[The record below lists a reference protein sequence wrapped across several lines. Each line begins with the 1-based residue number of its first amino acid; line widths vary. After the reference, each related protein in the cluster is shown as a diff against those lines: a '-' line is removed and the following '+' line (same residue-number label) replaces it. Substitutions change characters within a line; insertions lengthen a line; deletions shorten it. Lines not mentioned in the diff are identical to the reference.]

1 MRSIV
6 LPLILCIVLFNL
18 FAGTQAEGPVWR
30 QRTEKFKGNTCT
42 SGQCLLDFLGR
53 LGAGIEE
60 RSALKGRIDLCRIL
74 VAMSE
79 GSICP
84 DLVPVEIDK
93 PIFRVK
99 VPEMNDIPSDVGG
112 RGTVIEDEDRGRR
125 FTEPISM
132 KECEEAVINSKNVH
146 VADRPLEGEVR
157 EFLEINDG
165 EVPFLKGK
173 TVAFIKKMAPL
184 SSKTSGQSKLIIG
197 RMNNR
202 CHQLEF
208 SSEDSLDFVS
218 SDEDVLG
225 LHKDRGGPLYD
236 GKCHSGPSNGGKN
249 LKASSKDQINY
260 RLNHKI
266 GDREPI
272 DCMDPIADC
281 LAAKS
286 PLGQSSLHS
295 YKLYMDL
302 GSGIKVVNTS
312 QNNLLLSNSCDEEER
327 NGVEKQKR
335 KTNFKELKE
344 EAGEEK
350 ELSYRQVTME

>member
-53 LGAGIEE
+53 LGAGTPELTNF
-60 RSALKGRIDLCRIL
+60 SAKKVVGSKKDVRI
-74 VAMSE
+74 
-79 GSICP
+79 GS
-84 DLVPVEIDK
+84 L
-93 PIFRVK
+93 
-99 VPEMNDIPSDVGG
+99 MGG

-125 FTEPISM
+125 FTESISM

-165 EVPFLKGK
+165 EVPFSKGK

-184 SSKTSGQSKLIIG
+184 SSKTSGKSKLIIG

-202 CHQLEF
+202 CHLLES

-312 QNNLLLSNSCDEEER
+312 QNNLLLSNSCDEEET